1 MIRLQIIFVGTAGSG
16 KTSLTNKFGTWIEK
30 NTGNPVSFVN
40 LDPGCANLPYKCDFD
55 IRRYFTIEEIMKKEN
70 LGPSGAMLKGAELTE
85 NLMSRIIE
93 KIDQLDNRYVLIDTP
108 GQSEIFVFQ
117 SAGPAICDQ
126 LKKSSQ
132 TICVY
137 IIDGSITGTGT
148 NLASAISLSLAT
160 QMRLG
165 IPTVNVLNKS
175 DLVKNQEIYRML
187 SDYNYMKKMI
197 EKEESGT
204 MKGLALK
211 FVDAAKMLSSS
222 QRIVQVSSIKGEG
235 MSQLL
240 DLVQEST
247 CECGDLS

>member
-1 MIRLQIIFVGTAGSG
+1 MNIIFVGTAGSG
-16 KTSLTNKFGTWIEK
+16 KTSLTNRFGNWIQK
-30 NTGNPVSFVN
+30 NTSNKISFIN
-40 LDPGCANLPYKCDFD
+40 LDPGCIHLPYKCDFD
-55 IRRYFTIEEIMKKEN
+55 IRGYFTVEEIMKKES
-70 LGPSGAMLKGAELTE
+70 LGPSGAMVKGAELTE
-85 NLMSRIIE
+85 KLMNVIIE
-93 KIDQLDNRYVLIDTP
+93 KIDQLKSQYVLIDTP

-117 SAGPAICDQ
+117 STGPTICDH

-137 IIDGSITGTGT
+137 IIDGLIASTGTS
-148 NLASAISLSLAT
+148 LASAISLSLAT

-175 DLVKNQEIYRML
+175 DLVKNQEIDRML
-187 SDYNYMKKMI
+187 SDYDYMKTMI

-222 QRIVQVSSIKGEG
+222 QRVVQVSSITGEG

-240 DLVQEST
+240 DLVQESM

>member
-1 MIRLQIIFVGTAGSG
+1 MQIIFVGTAGSG
-16 KTSLTNKFGTWIEK
+16 KTSLTNKFGTWIEE
-30 NTGNPVSFVN
+30 NTGNPTSFVN
-40 LDPGCANLPYKCDFD
+40 LDPGCVNLPYKCDFD
-55 IRRYFTIEEIMKKEN
+55 IRRYFTIEDIMKKEN

-85 NLMSRIIE
+85 NLMSRIVL
-93 KIDQLDNRYVLIDTP
+93 KIDQLNSQYVLIDTP

-117 SAGPAICDQ
+117 SAGPAICDH

-137 IIDGSITGTGT
+137 IIDGLIASSGT

-160 QMRLG
+160 QIRLG

-175 DLVKNQEIYRML
+175 DLVKNLEIDRML
-187 SDYNYMKKMI
+187 SDYDYMKKII
-197 EKEESGT
+197 EEEKSGT

-211 FVDAAKMLSSS
+211 FLDAAKMLSPS
-222 QRIVQVSSIKGEG
+222 QRLVKVSSITGNG
-235 MSQLL
+235 MSQLF
-240 DLVQEST
+240 DLVQESL